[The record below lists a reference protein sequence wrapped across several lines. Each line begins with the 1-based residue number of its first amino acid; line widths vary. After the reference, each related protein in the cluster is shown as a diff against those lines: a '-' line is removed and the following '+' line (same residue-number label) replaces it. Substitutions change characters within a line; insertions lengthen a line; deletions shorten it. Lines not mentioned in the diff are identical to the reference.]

1 MAVDDLDISKGALRM
16 LSLLKIADVSELLRL
31 NWPNLQSIRAKNKHY
46 CSYFDEIFAA
56 VKDLGLSFVFEND
69 YYINLG
75 SRKANL
81 ANIRVEELILTPQL
95 RNFLEPYGNLE
106 AFFKDIANDNSF
118 YGEQSKKKLKRFLVT
133 TIKAN
138 QNYDWLINLLRHLG
152 NKGALLAL
160 IIEQYMSFL
169 NQREINA
176 NSLLSNFILDKHIV
190 IALNKQD
197 IYFLGDLVQLD
208 IQTVSLLNG
217 IGKKSLKTIQNDLS
231 KYGFKLGEELPN
243 YYDFTFAFNKFDIR
257 ILHLQEKMEA
267 NLRKVGVN
275 TLNDLI
281 VVEYAKYFSDYDN
294 QIITDSYRKL
304 GFDWENA
311 TFNKTINGTYAEA
324 NEWLQELK
332 RLREMYSVR
341 MAILEKNSSF
351 IGRYFPTTIPV
362 LNSQNYQELIGTTTD
377 LMSVS
382 FKNLKIPRKIQD
394 YLQNY
399 EIPAIFF
406 YTIANDKTYEK
417 DKSKNHL
424 KRFLLKNIKPDEN
437 YQGLVKTL
445 RSLGNDGILLSLII
459 LKYQSF
465 LQQKT
470 VNLNMPVSKI
480 ITSKKIVTALLFL
493 NIYFIGDLVKHTK
506 DELVAMEGLGI
517 NYLKEIEDDL
527 SRYNYK
533 LGSLADSYDDFSFN
547 MANFDIKV
555 LGLSND
561 LETRLREIGI
571 NNLADL
577 ITSKDSKFWLEPQNK
592 EILLAYRKLGFMPM
606 QGFSNPIVNSNYNET
621 NQCLLELDLLIAR
634 YNELLIKTYKYNISL
649 QDTGKSIE
657 TNSNNSGFGRC

>member
-1 MAVDDLDISKGALRM
+1 M
-16 LSLLKIADVSELLRL
+16 
-31 NWPNLQSIRAKNKHY
+31 
-46 CSYFDEIFAA
+46 
-56 VKDLGLSFVFEND
+56 
-69 YYINLG
+69 
-75 SRKANL
+75 
-81 ANIRVEELILTPQL
+81 

-118 YGEQSKKKLKRFLVT
+118 YEEQSKKKLKRFLVT
-133 TIKAN
+133 TIKTN

-176 NSLLSNFILDKHIV
+176 NSLLADFITDKHIV

-351 IGRYFPTTIPV
+351 IARYFPTTIPV
-362 LNSQNYQELIGTTTD
+362 LNNQNYQELIGTTTD

-382 FKNLKIPRKIQD
+382 FKN
-394 YLQNY
+394 
-399 EIPAIFF
+399 
-406 YTIANDKTYEK
+406 
-417 DKSKNHL
+417 S
-424 KRFLLKNIKPDEN
+424 
-437 YQGLVKTL
+437 
-445 RSLGNDGILLSLII
+445 
-459 LKYQSF
+459 
-465 LQQKT
+465 
-470 VNLNMPVSKI
+470 
-480 ITSKKIVTALLFL
+480 
-493 NIYFIGDLVKHTK
+493 
-506 DELVAMEGLGI
+506 
-517 NYLKEIEDDL
+517 
-527 SRYNYK
+527 
-533 LGSLADSYDDFSFN
+533 
-547 MANFDIKV
+547 
-555 LGLSND
+555 
-561 LETRLREIGI
+561 
-571 NNLADL
+571 
-577 ITSKDSKFWLEPQNK
+577 
-592 EILLAYRKLGFMPM
+592 
-606 QGFSNPIVNSNYNET
+606 
-621 NQCLLELDLLIAR
+621 
-634 YNELLIKTYKYNISL
+634 
-649 QDTGKSIE
+649 
-657 TNSNNSGFGRC
+657 

>member
-31 NWPNLQSIRAKNKHY
+31 NWQNLQSIRAKNKHY
-46 CSYFDEIFAA
+46 CSYFDEIFAT

-118 YGEQSKKKLKRFLVT
+118 YEEQSKKKLKRFLVT

-176 NSLLSNFILDKHIV
+176 NSLLANFITDKHIV
-190 IALNKQD
+190 IALNKQN

-208 IQTVSLLNG
+208 IQTVCLLNG
-217 IGKKSLKTIQNDLS
+217 IGKKSLETIQNDLS

-243 YYDFTFAFNKFDIR
+243 YYDFTFAFSKFDIQ
-257 ILHLQEKMEA
+257 ILHLQEKIEA

-341 MAILEKNSSF
+341 MATLEKNSSF
-351 IGRYFPTTIPV
+351 IARYFPTTIPV
-362 LNSQNYQELIGTTTD
+362 LNNQNYQELIGTIID
-377 LMSVS
+377 LMNIS
-382 FKNLKIPRKIQD
+382 LKDLKMPKKIQD

-399 EIPAIFF
+399 ESPAIFF
-406 YTIANDKTYEK
+406 YTIANDKTYIK
-417 DKSKNHL
+417 DRNKNHL

-437 YQGLVKTL
+437 YQGLIKTL

-470 VNLNMPVSKI
+470 VNLNMPVSKV

-555 LGLSND
+555 LGLSNN

-606 QGFSNPIVNSNYNET
+606 QGFSNQIVNSNYNET

-634 YNELLIKTYKYNISL
+634 YNELLIKTYKYNVSL
-649 QDTGKSIE
+649 QDTDKSIE
-657 TNSNNSGFGRC
+657 TNSNNSSFGRC

>member
-16 LSLLKIADVSELLRL
+16 LNIMGIDNISELIKIDEK
-31 NWPNLQSIRAKNKHY
+31 NLHLL
-46 CSYFDEIFAA
+46 CSQNSHNRYYFDEIFAA
-56 VKDLGLSFVFEND
+56 VKNLGLSFAFEND

-118 YGEQSKKKLKRFLVT
+118 YEEQSKKKLKRFLVT

-176 NSLLSNFILDKHIV
+176 NSLLSNFIPDKHIV

-208 IQTVSLLNG
+208 IQTVCLLNG
-217 IGKKSLKTIQNDLS
+217 IGKKSLETIQNDLS

-243 YYDFTFAFNKFDIR
+243 YYDFTFAFSKFDIQ
-257 ILHLQEKMEA
+257 ILHLQEKIEA

-281 VVEYAKYFSDYDN
+281 VIEYAKYFSDYDN

-341 MAILEKNSSF
+341 MATLEKNSSF
-351 IGRYFPTTIPV
+351 IARYFPTTIPV
-362 LNSQNYQELIGTTTD
+362 LNNQNYQELIGTTTD

-382 FKNLKIPRKIQD
+382 FKDLKIPRKIQD

-399 EIPAIFF
+399 ESPAIFF

-437 YQGLVKTL
+437 YQGLIKTL

-459 LKYQSF
+459 LKYQNF

-470 VNLNMPVSKI
+470 VNLNMPVSKV

-555 LGLSND
+555 LGLSNN

-592 EILLAYRKLGFMPM
+592 AILLAYRKLGFMPM

-634 YNELLIKTYKYNISL
+634 YNELLIKTYKYNVSL
-649 QDTGKSIE
+649 QDTDKSIE

>member
-16 LSLLKIADVSELLRL
+16 LNIMGIDNISKLIKIDEKNLHLL
-31 NWPNLQSIRAKNKHY
+31 
-46 CSYFDEIFAA
+46 CSQNSHNRYYFDEIFAA
-56 VKDLGLSFVFEND
+56 VKNLGLSFAFEND

-118 YGEQSKKKLKRFLVT
+118 YEEQSKKKLKRFLVT
-133 TIKAN
+133 TIKTN

-176 NSLLSNFILDKHIV
+176 NSLLADFITDKHIV

-281 VVEYAKYFSDYDN
+281 VIEYAKYFSDYDN

-341 MAILEKNSSF
+341 MATLEKNSSF
-351 IGRYFPTTIPV
+351 IARYFPTTIPV
-362 LNSQNYQELIGTTTD
+362 LNNQNYQELIGTTTD

-382 FKNLKIPRKIQD
+382 FKDLKIPRKIQD

-399 EIPAIFF
+399 ESPAIFF
-406 YTIANDKTYEK
+406 YTIANDKTYDK

-437 YQGLVKTL
+437 YQGLIKTL